1 MTNLDNNWF
10 PNQVFEDIS
19 VWQRFSQGRS
29 HDNYKKILVEV
40 EKYFTSNE
48 PTFDSISEFLKK
60 RSDFFDL
67 FLKVIWNKTLKSKRI
82 SLVAVGGYG
91 RGALHP
97 QSDLDLLV
105 LAEEIEIQTHGEL
118 VEEFLTQLWDAN
130 LIIGHSVRSI
140 EQCIA
145 FAKADITINT
155 NLLEHRLVAGN
166 KQIYNDF
173 CSELAKD
180 LHDDTSVFFHKKLE
194 EQENRYKR
202 HGNTE
207 YNLEPNVKETPGGLR
222 DLQLIDWIS
231 THFFKKNDRRQL
243 VSNKILSESDL
254 DLLRNNESFLW
265 RVRYEIHLHA
275 NRIEERL
282 LFDYQTYLAKKLG
295 YFEEKKSLG
304 VERFMQDY
312 YRVVSSTRELTDMIL
327 KWFGEQLTE
336 KQDNKIDKYN
346 ERFVIYNG
354 FIDTVKSSVFFEQPS
369 AIIEIFVILAENKN
383 IVGLRA
389 STIKQLRDYRY
400 LIDDEFREQLTN
412 KNLFIR
418 LLHAKSN
425 LPLQLRRMSRYGILG
440 AYLPNYKNIVGLTQ
454 HDLFH
459 IYPVEVHTIK
469 VIENLISFGDIKKS
483 KNFRTASKI
492 FSNMENQGTIVIAAL
507 FHDIAKGRGGNHSEL
522 GAIDVRSFAIE
533 HHLPETETNTL
544 EWLVRNHLLMSS
556 VSQRE
561 DIADPDVVRNFA
573 DKVKDVY
580 HLDLL
585 YILTVADICAT
596 NPDLW
601 TDWKSALMSNL
612 YISTKKLFESK
623 SSIEFREVHIS
634 DTKAE
639 AAKLISTHKSNIDK
653 INELWST
660 LNDDFFVRELPEN
673 IAKYSE
679 SILSANTIDA
689 PTIIITDI
697 GEDKPIATEIFVYAR
712 DQDKIFAKI
721 ANVLDQH
728 RLSIQDARLE
738 TTTNNFAFDT
748 FHVLN
753 HNNKPIGEDHEFCA
767 TLSRDLSSH
776 IMQPFESFQPV
787 SRKVSRTLRQFK
799 FKTSVEITTDETRN
813 MSRLELVTP
822 DRGGLLAH
830 LSQIFIKNKINL
842 ENAKIATLGE
852 RVEDTFYV
860 TDLETRQPVG
870 STLADL
876 LAHEICQEL
885 DNRNNIQSQ

>member
-29 HDNYKKILVEV
+29 HDNYKKILLEV

-67 FLKVIWNKTLKSKRI
+67 FLKVIWNKTLKLKRI

-140 EQCIA
+140 EQCIS

-155 NLLEHRLVAGN
+155 NLLEHRLIAGN
-166 KQIYNDF
+166 KKIYNDF

-180 LHDDTSVFFHKKLE
+180 LHGDTSVFFHKKLE

-243 VSNKILSESDL
+243 VSNRILSESDL

-327 KWFGEQLTE
+327 KWFGEQLKE
-336 KQDNKIDKYN
+336 KQDNSIDKYN

-483 KNFRTASKI
+483 KNFRTAFKI

-653 INELWST
+653 MNELWST

-689 PTIIITDI
+689 PTIVITDI

-767 TLSRDLSSH
+767 SLSRDLSNH

-870 STLADL
+870 STVANL

-885 DNRNNIQSQ
+885 DNRNNI

>member
-1 MTNLDNNWF
+1 
-10 PNQVFEDIS
+10 
-19 VWQRFSQGRS
+19 
-29 HDNYKKILVEV
+29 
-40 EKYFTSNE
+40 
-48 PTFDSISEFLKK
+48 
-60 RSDFFDL
+60 
-67 FLKVIWNKTLKSKRI
+67 
-82 SLVAVGGYG
+82 
-91 RGALHP
+91 
-97 QSDLDLLV
+97 
-105 LAEEIEIQTHGEL
+105 
-118 VEEFLTQLWDAN
+118 
-130 LIIGHSVRSI
+130 
-140 EQCIA
+140 
-145 FAKADITINT
+145 
-155 NLLEHRLVAGN
+155 
-166 KQIYNDF
+166 
-173 CSELAKD
+173 
-180 LHDDTSVFFHKKLE
+180 
-194 EQENRYKR
+194 
-202 HGNTE
+202 
-207 YNLEPNVKETPGGLR
+207 
-222 DLQLIDWIS
+222 
-231 THFFKKNDRRQL
+231 
-243 VSNKILSESDL
+243 
-254 DLLRNNESFLW
+254 
-265 RVRYEIHLHA
+265 
-275 NRIEERL
+275 
-282 LFDYQTYLAKKLG
+282 
-295 YFEEKKSLG
+295 
-304 VERFMQDY
+304 
-312 YRVVSSTRELTDMIL
+312 
-327 KWFGEQLTE
+327 
-336 KQDNKIDKYN
+336 
-346 ERFVIYNG
+346 
-354 FIDTVKSSVFFEQPS
+354 
-369 AIIEIFVILAENKN
+369 
-383 IVGLRA
+383 
-389 STIKQLRDYRY
+389 
-400 LIDDEFREQLTN
+400 
-412 KNLFIR
+412 
-418 LLHAKSN
+418 
-425 LPLQLRRMSRYGILG
+425 
-440 AYLPNYKNIVGLTQ
+440 
-454 HDLFH
+454 
-459 IYPVEVHTIK
+459 
-469 VIENLISFGDIKKS
+469 
-483 KNFRTASKI
+483 
-492 FSNMENQGTIVIAAL
+492 
-507 FHDIAKGRGGNHSEL
+507 
-522 GAIDVRSFAIE
+522 
-533 HHLPETETNTL
+533 
-544 EWLVRNHLLMSS
+544 MSS

-623 SSIEFREVHIS
+623 SSIELREVHIS

-689 PTIIITDI
+689 PTIVITDI

-870 STLADL
+870 STVANL

-885 DNRNNIQSQ
+885 DNRNNI

>member
-29 HDNYKKILVEV
+29 HDNYKKILLEV

-140 EQCIA
+140 EQCIS

-155 NLLEHRLVAGN
+155 NLLEHRLIAGN
-166 KQIYNDF
+166 KKIYNEF
-173 CSELAKD
+173 CLELAKN
-180 LHDDTSVFFHKKLE
+180 LHGDTSEFFHKKLE

-327 KWFGEQLTE
+327 KWFGEQLKE
-336 KQDNKIDKYN
+336 KQNNTIDKYN

-354 FIDTVKSSVFFEQPS
+354 FIDTIRSSVFFEQPS

-689 PTIIITDI
+689 PTIVITDI
-697 GEDKPIATEIFVYAR
+697 GEDKPIATEIFVYAK

-767 TLSRDLSSH
+767 SLSRDLSSH

-870 STLADL
+870 STVANL

-885 DNRNNIQSQ
+885 DNRNNI

>member
-29 HDNYKKILVEV
+29 HDNYKKILLEV

-140 EQCIA
+140 EQCIS

-155 NLLEHRLVAGN
+155 NLLEHRLIAGN
-166 KQIYNDF
+166 KKIYNDF
-173 CSELAKD
+173 CSELAKN
-180 LHDDTSVFFHKKLE
+180 LHGDTSEFFHKKLE

-327 KWFGEQLTE
+327 KWFGEQLKE
-336 KQDNKIDKYN
+336 KQDNTIDKYN
-346 ERFVIYNG
+346 ERFVIHNG
-354 FIDTVKSSVFFEQPS
+354 FIGTIRSSVFFEQPS

-689 PTIIITDI
+689 PTIVITDI

-767 TLSRDLSSH
+767 SLSRDLSSH

-870 STLADL
+870 STVANL

-885 DNRNNIQSQ
+885 DNRNNI

>member
-29 HDNYKKILVEV
+29 HDNYKKILLEV

-140 EQCIA
+140 EQCIS

-155 NLLEHRLVAGN
+155 NLLEHRLIAGN
-166 KQIYNDF
+166 KKIYNDF
-173 CSELAKD
+173 CSELAKN
-180 LHDDTSVFFHKKLE
+180 LHGDTSEFFHKKLE

-282 LFDYQTYLAKKLG
+282 LFDYQTYLAKKFG

-327 KWFGEQLTE
+327 KWFGEQLKE
-336 KQDNKIDKYN
+336 KQDNAIDKYN
-346 ERFVIYNG
+346 ERFIIYNG
-354 FIDTVKSSVFFEQPS
+354 FIDTIRSSVFLEQPS

-689 PTIIITDI
+689 PTIVITDI

-767 TLSRDLSSH
+767 SLSRDLSSH

-870 STLADL
+870 STVANL

-885 DNRNNIQSQ
+885 DNRNNI

>member
-29 HDNYKKILVEV
+29 HDNYKKILLEV

-67 FLKVIWNKTLKSKRI
+67 FLKVIWNKTLKSKKI

-140 EQCIA
+140 EQCIS

-155 NLLEHRLVAGN
+155 NLLEHRLIAGN
-166 KQIYNDF
+166 KKIYNDF

-180 LHDDTSVFFHKKLE
+180 LHGDTSEFFHKKLE

-254 DLLRNNESFLW
+254 DLLRNNENFLW

-327 KWFGEQLTE
+327 KWFGEQLKE
-336 KQDNKIDKYN
+336 KQDNTIDKYN
-346 ERFVIYNG
+346 ERFVIHNG
-354 FIDTVKSSVFFEQPS
+354 FIDTINSSVFFEQPS

-483 KNFRTASKI
+483 KNFQTASKI

-639 AAKLISTHKSNIDK
+639 AAKLITNHKSNIDK
-653 INELWST
+653 INELWAT

-673 IAKYSE
+673 IAKYSK

-689 PTIIITDI
+689 PTIVITDI

-767 TLSRDLSSH
+767 SLSRDLSSH

-870 STLADL
+870 STVANL

-885 DNRNNIQSQ
+885 DNRNNI

>member
-19 VWQRFSQGRS
+19 VWQRFSHGHS

-67 FLKVIWNKTLKSKRI
+67 FLKVIWNKTLKSKKI

-97 QSDLDLLV
+97 QSDLDLLI
-105 LAEEIEIQTHGEL
+105 LAEEIEIQSHGEL
-118 VEEFLTQLWDAN
+118 IEEFLTQLWDAN

-155 NLLEHRLVAGN
+155 NLLEHRLIAGN

-173 CSELAKD
+173 CSELAKN

-254 DLLRNNESFLW
+254 DLLKNNENFLW

-282 LFDYQTYLAKKLG
+282 LFDYQTYLAKKFG

-312 YRVVSSTRELTDMIL
+312 YRVVSSTRELTDLIL

-336 KQDNKIDKYN
+336 KQDNQIDKYN

-412 KNLFIR
+412 KNLFVR

-483 KNFRTASKI
+483 KNFRAASKI
-492 FSNMENQGTIVIAAL
+492 FSNMKNQGTIVIAAL

-612 YISTKKLFESK
+612 YISTKKMFESK
-623 SSIEFREVHIS
+623 SSIEFREEHIS

-639 AAKLISTHKSNIDK
+639 AAKLISTYKSNIDK

-679 SILSANTIDA
+679 SILSANTIDE

-776 IMQPFESFQPV
+776 IMQPFKLFQPI

-860 TDLETRQPVG
+860 TDLETRQPIG

>member
-29 HDNYKKILVEV
+29 HDNYKKILLEV

-140 EQCIA
+140 EQCIS

-155 NLLEHRLVAGN
+155 NLLEHRLIAGN
-166 KQIYNDF
+166 KKIYNDF
-173 CSELAKD
+173 CSELAKN

-689 PTIIITDI
+689 PTIVITDI

-767 TLSRDLSSH
+767 SLSRDLSSH

-870 STLADL
+870 STVANL

-885 DNRNNIQSQ
+885 DNRNNI

>member
-29 HDNYKKILVEV
+29 HDNYKKILLEV

-140 EQCIA
+140 EQCIS
-145 FAKADITINT
+145 FAKADITIYP
-155 NLLEHRLVAGN
+155 NLLEHRLISGN
-166 KQIYNDF
+166 KKIYNDF
-173 CSELAKD
+173 CSELAKN
-180 LHDDTSVFFHKKLE
+180 LHGDTSEFFHKKLE

-254 DLLRNNESFLW
+254 DLLRNNENFLW

-327 KWFGEQLTE
+327 KWFGEQLKE
-336 KQDNKIDKYN
+336 KQDNTINKYN
-346 ERFVIYNG
+346 ERFVIHNG
-354 FIDTVKSSVFFEQPS
+354 FIDTINSSVFFEQPS

-483 KNFRTASKI
+483 KNFQTASKI

-639 AAKLISTHKSNIDK
+639 AAKLISKHKSNIDK

-660 LNDDFFVRELPEN
+660 LNDDFFVRELPGN

-689 PTIIITDI
+689 PTIVITDI

-738 TTTNNFAFDT
+738 TTTDNFAFDT

-767 TLSRDLSSH
+767 SLSRDLSSH

-870 STLADL
+870 STVANL

-885 DNRNNIQSQ
+885 DNRNNI

>member
-29 HDNYKKILVEV
+29 YDNYKKILLEV
-40 EKYFTSNE
+40 EKYFTSNG

-118 VEEFLTQLWDAN
+118 VEKFLTQLWDAN

-140 EQCIA
+140 EQCIS

-155 NLLEHRLVAGN
+155 NLLEHRLIAGN
-166 KQIYNDF
+166 KKIYNDF
-173 CSELAKD
+173 CSELAKN
-180 LHDDTSVFFHKKLE
+180 LHGDTSEFFHKKLE

-231 THFFKKNDRRQL
+231 AHFFKKNDRRQL
-243 VSNKILSESDL
+243 VSNRILSESDL

-327 KWFGEQLTE
+327 KWFGEQLKE
-336 KQDNKIDKYN
+336 KQDNTIDKYN
-346 ERFVIYNG
+346 ERFVILNG
-354 FIDTVKSSVFFEQPS
+354 FIDTIRSSVFFEQPS

-639 AAKLISTHKSNIDK
+639 AAKLITKHKSNIDK

-689 PTIIITDI
+689 PTIVITDI

-721 ANVLDQH
+721 ANVLDQY

-870 STLADL
+870 STVANL

-885 DNRNNIQSQ
+885 DNRNNI

>member
-29 HDNYKKILVEV
+29 HDNYKKILLEV

-140 EQCIA
+140 EQCIS

-155 NLLEHRLVAGN
+155 NLLEHRLIAGN
-166 KQIYNDF
+166 KKIYNDF

-180 LHDDTSVFFHKKLE
+180 LHGDTSEFFHKKLE

-327 KWFGEQLTE
+327 KWFGEQLKE
-336 KQDNKIDKYN
+336 KQDNTIDKYN
-346 ERFVIYNG
+346 ERFVIHNG
-354 FIDTVKSSVFFEQPS
+354 FIDTIRSNVFFEQPS

-689 PTIIITDI
+689 PTIVITDI

-767 TLSRDLSSH
+767 SLSRDLSSH

-870 STLADL
+870 STVANL

-885 DNRNNIQSQ
+885 DNRNNI

>member
-29 HDNYKKILVEV
+29 HDNYKKILLEV

-140 EQCIA
+140 EQCIS

-155 NLLEHRLVAGN
+155 NLLEHRLIAGN
-166 KQIYNDF
+166 KKIYNDF

-180 LHDDTSVFFHKKLE
+180 LHGDTSEFFHKKLE

-327 KWFGEQLTE
+327 KWFGEQLKE
-336 KQDNKIDKYN
+336 KQDNTIDKYN
-346 ERFVIYNG
+346 ERFVIHNG
-354 FIDTVKSSVFFEQPS
+354 FIDTIRSSVFFEQPS

-400 LIDDEFREQLTN
+400 LIDDEFREQPTN

-483 KNFRTASKI
+483 KNFRTAFKI

-533 HHLPETETNTL
+533 HNLPETETNTL

-679 SILSANTIDA
+679 SILSANSIDA
-689 PTIIITDI
+689 PTIVITDI

-767 TLSRDLSSH
+767 SLSRDLSSH

-870 STLADL
+870 STVANL

-885 DNRNNIQSQ
+885 DNRNNI

>member
-19 VWQRFSQGRS
+19 VWQRFSQGRL
-29 HDNYKKILVEV
+29 HDNYKKILLEV

-140 EQCIA
+140 EQCIS

-155 NLLEHRLVAGN
+155 NLLEHRLIAGN
-166 KQIYNDF
+166 KKIYNDF
-173 CSELAKD
+173 CSELAKN
-180 LHDDTSVFFHKKLE
+180 LHGDTSEFFHKKLE

-336 KQDNKIDKYN
+336 KQDNQIDKYN

-354 FIDTVKSSVFFEQPS
+354 FIDTIKSSVFFEQPS

-492 FSNMENQGTIVIAAL
+492 FSNTENQGTIVIAAL

-679 SILSANTIDA
+679 SILSANTIDE

-852 RVEDTFYV
+852 RVEDTFYI

-870 STLADL
+870 STVANL

-885 DNRNNIQSQ
+885 DNRNNI

>member
-29 HDNYKKILVEV
+29 HDNYKKILLEV

-140 EQCIA
+140 EQCIS

-155 NLLEHRLVAGN
+155 NLLEHRLIAGN
-166 KQIYNDF
+166 KKIYNDF

-180 LHDDTSVFFHKKLE
+180 LHGDTSEFFHKKLE

-327 KWFGEQLTE
+327 KWFGEQLKE
-336 KQDNKIDKYN
+336 KQENTIDKYN
-346 ERFVIYNG
+346 EL
-354 FIDTVKSSVFFEQPS
+354 S
-369 AIIEIFVILAENKN
+369 
-383 IVGLRA
+383 
-389 STIKQLRDYRY
+389 
-400 LIDDEFREQLTN
+400 LI
-412 KNLFIR
+412 
-418 LLHAKSN
+418 
-425 LPLQLRRMSRYGILG
+425 
-440 AYLPNYKNIVGLTQ
+440 
-454 HDLFH
+454 H
-459 IYPVEVHTIK
+459 I
-469 VIENLISFGDIKKS
+469 
-483 KNFRTASKI
+483 
-492 FSNMENQGTIVIAAL
+492 
-507 FHDIAKGRGGNHSEL
+507 
-522 GAIDVRSFAIE
+522 
-533 HHLPETETNTL
+533 
-544 EWLVRNHLLMSS
+544 
-556 VSQRE
+556 
-561 DIADPDVVRNFA
+561 
-573 DKVKDVY
+573 
-580 HLDLL
+580 
-585 YILTVADICAT
+585 
-596 NPDLW
+596 
-601 TDWKSALMSNL
+601 
-612 YISTKKLFESK
+612 
-623 SSIEFREVHIS
+623 
-634 DTKAE
+634 
-639 AAKLISTHKSNIDK
+639 
-653 INELWST
+653 
-660 LNDDFFVRELPEN
+660 
-673 IAKYSE
+673 
-679 SILSANTIDA
+679 
-689 PTIIITDI
+689 
-697 GEDKPIATEIFVYAR
+697 
-712 DQDKIFAKI
+712 
-721 ANVLDQH
+721 
-728 RLSIQDARLE
+728 
-738 TTTNNFAFDT
+738 
-748 FHVLN
+748 
-753 HNNKPIGEDHEFCA
+753 
-767 TLSRDLSSH
+767 
-776 IMQPFESFQPV
+776 
-787 SRKVSRTLRQFK
+787 
-799 FKTSVEITTDETRN
+799 
-813 MSRLELVTP
+813 
-822 DRGGLLAH
+822 
-830 LSQIFIKNKINL
+830 
-842 ENAKIATLGE
+842 
-852 RVEDTFYV
+852 
-860 TDLETRQPVG
+860 
-870 STLADL
+870 
-876 LAHEICQEL
+876 
-885 DNRNNIQSQ
+885 

>member
-29 HDNYKKILVEV
+29 HDNYKKILLEV

-140 EQCIA
+140 EQCIS

-155 NLLEHRLVAGN
+155 NLLEHRLIAGN
-166 KQIYNDF
+166 KKIYNDF
-173 CSELAKD
+173 CSELAKN
-180 LHDDTSVFFHKKLE
+180 LHGDTSEFFHKKLE

-231 THFFKKNDRRQL
+231 AHFFKKNDRRQL

-254 DLLRNNESFLW
+254 DLLRKNENFLW

-327 KWFGEQLTE
+327 KWFGEQLNE
-336 KQDNKIDKYN
+336 KQGNTIDKYN
-346 ERFVIYNG
+346 ERFVIHNG
-354 FIDTVKSSVFFEQPS
+354 FIDTIRSSVFFEQPS

-639 AAKLISTHKSNIDK
+639 AAKLISTHKSNIDI

-689 PTIIITDI
+689 PTIVITDI

-870 STLADL
+870 STVANL

-885 DNRNNIQSQ
+885 DNRNNI

>member
-1 MTNLDNNWF
+1 MTNLDNNWL
-10 PNQVFEDIS
+10 PHQVFEDIS

-29 HDNYKKILVEV
+29 HDNYKKILLEV

-48 PTFDSISEFLKK
+48 PTFDSISEFLRK

-155 NLLEHRLVAGN
+155 NLLEHRLIAGN
-166 KQIYNDF
+166 KKIYNDF
-173 CSELAKD
+173 CSALAKN
-180 LHDDTSVFFHKKLE
+180 LHLDTSAFFRKKLE

-231 THFFKKNDRRQL
+231 AHFFKKNDRRQL

-254 DLLRNNESFLW
+254 DLLRNNENFLW

-282 LFDYQTYLAKKLG
+282 LFDYQTYLAKKFG
-295 YFEEKKSLG
+295 YFEEKKNLG
-304 VERFMQDY
+304 VERFMQNY

-327 KWFGEQLTE
+327 KWFREQLKE
-336 KQDNKIDKYN
+336 KQDNSIDKYN

-383 IVGLRA
+383 IAGLRA

-400 LIDDEFREQLTN
+400 LIDDEFREQPTN

-483 KNFRTASKI
+483 KNFQTASKI

-639 AAKLISTHKSNIDK
+639 AAKLVSTHKSNIDK

-689 PTIIITDI
+689 PTIVITDI

-767 TLSRDLSSH
+767 SLRRDLSSH

-870 STLADL
+870 STVANI

-885 DNRNNIQSQ
+885 DNRNDI

>member
-29 HDNYKKILVEV
+29 HDNYKKILLEV

-140 EQCIA
+140 EQCIS

-155 NLLEHRLVAGN
+155 NLLEHRLIAGN
-166 KQIYNDF
+166 KKIYNDF
-173 CSELAKD
+173 CSELAKN
-180 LHDDTSVFFHKKLE
+180 LHGDTSEFFHKKLE

-327 KWFGEQLTE
+327 KWFGEQLKE
-336 KQDNKIDKYN
+336 KQDNSIDKYN

-483 KNFRTASKI
+483 KNFRTAFKI

-639 AAKLISTHKSNIDK
+639 AAKLITKHKSNIDK

-689 PTIIITDI
+689 PTIVITDI

-767 TLSRDLSSH
+767 TLSRNLSSH

-870 STLADL
+870 STVANL

-885 DNRNNIQSQ
+885 DNRNNI